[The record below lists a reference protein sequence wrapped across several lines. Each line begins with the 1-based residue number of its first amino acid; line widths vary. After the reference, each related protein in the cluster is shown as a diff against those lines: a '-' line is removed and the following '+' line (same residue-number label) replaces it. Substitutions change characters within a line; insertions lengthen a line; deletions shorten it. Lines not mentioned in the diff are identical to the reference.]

1 MVTFAGADRA
11 RSAHLSVMGS
21 FRRVTGGVNAASNV
35 RLAGLAAIMAGS
47 MSAVV
52 FDVPPSVHVAVM
64 AAGLAVYA
72 AGVHMGGRGRG
83 PVPVTRER
91 ALRVVFVVPVIFGVA
106 VSVAAAMSGRW
117 DAFAA
122 MFAMTGAAAYMAYVS
137 AVLPF
142 RGR

>member
-11 RSAHLSVMGS
+11 RSAHLPVMGS

-72 AGVHMGGRGRG
+72 AGVHMGGRG

-91 ALRVVFVVPVIFGVA
+91 ALRVVSVIPVIFGVA

-122 MFAMTGAAAYMAYVS
+122 MVAMTGAAAYLAYVS